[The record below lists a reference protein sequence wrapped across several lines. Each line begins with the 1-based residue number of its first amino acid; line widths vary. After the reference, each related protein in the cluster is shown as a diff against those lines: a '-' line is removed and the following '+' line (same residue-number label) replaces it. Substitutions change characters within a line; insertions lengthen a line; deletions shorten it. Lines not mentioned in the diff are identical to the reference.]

1 MLITHLTARAG
12 AVVIATALASGC
24 GGTAPARIAPVKAA
38 ATTTRP
44 ATAPSPALRGRH
56 LREYRQMIVALYRV
70 PGAEALNARYPDP
83 LDQLGIS
90 LRRTYGGAA
99 PRIGQHA
106 DLTAASGQ

>member
-1 MLITHLTARAG
+1 MPITHHTARAG
-12 AVVIATALASGC
+12 AVVIAAALASGY

-38 ATTTRP
+38 ATATP

-99 PRIGQHA
+99 PRIGPHA
-106 DLTAASGQ
+106 DLTAASRQ